1 LSGQPPPSI
10 QDTSGA
16 TTQTTPTS
24 TTTTTTTSAHTPSPP
39 PPTASAQS
47 STSTGQFSH
56 GEHGQTRKYEEYAY
70 VLDFTPRGKSITV
83 RGREGVIIQAI
94 GEERLTL
101 LELLGIA
108 NATVDVGDRLYIGR
122 EGREKVSSVL
132 GRLEYNDISQT
143 AKNELPNI
151 VEKIVVANEKRF
163 VNYIN
168 VSQPITPRIH
178 ALELIPGIGKTY
190 MMTIIKERDKRKFEN
205 FADLQTRVGL
215 RDPAKLVAKRIL
227 EEVMGQA
234 RMNLFVRK

>member
-10 QDTSGA
+10 QDA
-16 TTQTTPTS
+16 AAP
-24 TTTTTTTSAHTPSPP
+24 A
-39 PPTASAQS
+39 
-47 STSTGQFSH
+47 TGQFSH
-56 GEHGQTRKYEEYAY
+56 GEHSQSRKYEEYAY

-108 NATVDVGDRLYIGR
+108 NATVEVGERLYIGR
-122 EGREKVSSVL
+122 EGRQKVSSVL
-132 GRLEYNDISQT
+132 GRLEYNDISQA
-143 AKNELPNI
+143 AKNELPTI
-151 VEKIVVANEKRF
+151 IEKIVVENEKRF

-168 VSQPITPRIH
+168 LSQPITPRIH

-215 RDPAKLVAKRIL
+215 RDPAKLVAKRII
-227 EEVMGQA
+227 EEIMGQA